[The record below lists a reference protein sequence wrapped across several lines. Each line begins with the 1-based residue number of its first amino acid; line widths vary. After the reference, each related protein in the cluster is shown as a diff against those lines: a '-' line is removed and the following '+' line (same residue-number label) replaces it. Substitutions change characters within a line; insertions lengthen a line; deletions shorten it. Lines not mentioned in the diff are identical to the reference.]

1 MSTKP
6 TATAVKKEKQYK
18 EKGGKKRKTDL
29 YCETFLWKSFM
40 LLRWHGIDTFVS
52 PTSSS
57 SSYSSCLALLAL
69 LASTR
74 VIQALDAVLSFSWSS
89 SSQAKLTLL
98 VWTKSPAAVWL
109 DCLFSLSSLPCNCT
123 QKSLL
128 RRVTGPRNGQ
138 AGPIR
143 RFKSGFLSTLQSK
156 FSQVVTRRPSV
167 IVKERL
173 KGESVCM
180 IVVCMTLKK

>member
-18 EKGGKKRKTDL
+18 QKGGKKGKLIYRKA
-29 YCETFLWKSFM
+29 FLWKSFM

-57 SSYSSCLALLAL
+57 SSYSSCLALLA
-69 LASTR
+69 STR

-98 VWTKSPAAVWL
+98 IWTKCPAAVWL

-128 RRVTGPRNGQ
+128 RRVTGPQNGQ

-143 RFKSGFLSTLQSK
+143 RFKSDLLSTLQSK

-180 IVVCMTLKK
+180 IVFAWP